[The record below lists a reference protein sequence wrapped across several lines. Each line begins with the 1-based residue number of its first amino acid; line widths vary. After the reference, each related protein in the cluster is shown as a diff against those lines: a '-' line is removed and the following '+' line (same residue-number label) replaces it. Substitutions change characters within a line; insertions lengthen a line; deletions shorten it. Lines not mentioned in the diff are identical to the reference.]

1 MLLLT
6 FPICSK
12 GAEFEDKNCSQ
23 AAIEDFPGDFFTQ
36 EQRLHGGFIVHSLI
50 ATYFI
55 FALAVVCDEYF
66 VPVLEDICSALNIS
80 SDVAGATFMAA
91 GTNRSLTYLSRA

>member
-1 MLLLT
+1 MSDSEIT
-6 FPICSK
+6 
-12 GAEFEDKNCSQ
+12 NCSQ

-36 EQRLHGGFIVHSLI
+36 EQRPHGGFIVHGLI
-50 ATYFI
+50 ATYFV

-66 VPVLEDICSALNIS
+66 VPVLEDICSALKIS

-91 GTNRSLTYLSRA
+91 GTTCSATYEADELVY